1 MSTKLTYVYNVSD
14 LEIVIDFLQGGFGW
28 SSKRS
33 DEIKRHFNK
42 QTSTVPMAA
51 YQEEAGELKIA
62 ILLFNQS
69 KYLGNKDR
77 TLSLSS
83 WYAVPESRGISVINF
98 ARLLLRDLNGFT
110 LTIYSPILQVYTLLK
125 GLGFEDMRVRHI
137 QLGLTKNFP
146 FFKFS
151 KVGDVFNYSYL
162 KNATFLSLGNEKSVE
177 TTGGSTIHYRLRQVR
192 VKNKF
197 FRLRIGDFYIE
208 EEDKGRISFWSLLQ
222 FSLRHKCIQIN
233 LHVKSSDQSKKS
245 VAQLKKYRWLVKNHK
260 ISGQYVAPAG
270 SEWCIITG
278 MPLDS
283 GTAYQRYCRRDKLSS
298 SKY

>member
-98 ARLLLRDLNGFT
+98 ARLLLR
-110 LTIYSPILQVYTLLK
+110 
-125 GLGFEDMRVRHI
+125 
-137 QLGLTKNFP
+137 
-146 FFKFS
+146 
-151 KVGDVFNYSYL
+151 
-162 KNATFLSLGNEKSVE
+162 
-177 TTGGSTIHYRLRQVR
+177 
-192 VKNKF
+192 
-197 FRLRIGDFYIE
+197 
-208 EEDKGRISFWSLLQ
+208 
-222 FSLRHKCIQIN
+222 
-233 LHVKSSDQSKKS
+233 
-245 VAQLKKYRWLVKNHK
+245 
-260 ISGQYVAPAG
+260 
-270 SEWCIITG
+270 
-278 MPLDS
+278 
-283 GTAYQRYCRRDKLSS
+283 
-298 SKY
+298 